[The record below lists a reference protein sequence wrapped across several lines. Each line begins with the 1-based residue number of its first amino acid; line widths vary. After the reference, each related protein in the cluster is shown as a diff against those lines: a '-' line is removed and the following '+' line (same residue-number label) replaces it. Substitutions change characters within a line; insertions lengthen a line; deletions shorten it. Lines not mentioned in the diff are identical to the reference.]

1 MELIPVLD
9 LLDGHV
15 VRGVAGRR
23 ESYAPIESTLV
34 DSAEPLNIARAIR
47 HTFGLHRLYVA
58 DLDAIMHDAPHWS
71 TIEALVADG
80 FDLMIDAGLRE
91 PTRASQLVER
101 GVKQV
106 VAALETLPGCDP
118 LADIIQC
125 VGGERVVFSL
135 DLMHGCALG
144 DLSAWGV
151 DNPLTIVNRAVAT
164 GVKSVIV
171 LDLSGVGVSQGVPTL
186 DLCRQLTKRQSSV
199 RVITG
204 GGVRHAADVR
214 LARESGIGGL
224 LVASAL
230 HDGSMTPHEIAAL
243 TSERPAGLS
252 SSGQPDSSRKT
263 V

>member
-9 LLDGHV
+9 LLDGQV
-15 VRGVAGRR
+15 VRGVAGLR
-23 ESYAPIESTLV
+23 ESYAPIESTLA
-34 DSAEPLNIARAIR
+34 DSAEPLAIARALR
-47 HTFGLHRLYVA
+47 HAFGLHRLYVA

-71 TIEALVADG
+71 IIEALVADG

-135 DLMHGCALG
+135 DLMQGRALR
-144 DLSAWGV
+144 DLSAWV
-151 DNPLTIVNRAVAT
+151 TDDPLTIVNRAMAS
-164 GVKSVIV
+164 GVTSVIV
-171 LDLSGVGVSQGVPTL
+171 LDLSGVGVRQGVPTL
-186 DLCRQLTKRQSSV
+186 DLCRQLAKSHPSV

-204 GGVRHAADVR
+204 GGVRNAEDLR
-214 LARESGIGGL
+214 LAAESGVDGL

-230 HDGSMTPHEIAAL
+230 HDGSITAHEMAVL
-243 TSERPAGLS
+243 TSVR
-252 SSGQPDSSRKT
+252 
-263 V
+263 